1 MAKAKK
7 LQKTIHFDDDVVS
20 ALEKQMKVSHNSNY
34 SAMVNDGLRYA
45 MFPEHR
51 SDREADLV
59 KLNQQFSASLAQ
71 HRKKT
76 ARDMALLQEMVL
88 QMMKTFYMHNTPI
101 AESDQLAAETQANAR
116 LDDFMEGIVRN
127 MSGLKPITDRLE
139 KEE

>member
-1 MAKAKK
+1 MPKGKK
-7 LQKTIHFDDDVVS
+7 LQKTIHFDDDVVA
-20 ALEKQMKVSHNSNY
+20 ALDKQMKVSHNSNY

-59 KLNQQFSASLAQ
+59 KLNQQLSASLAQ

-88 QMMKTFYMHNTPI
+88 QMMKTFYMHNSPLS
-101 AESDQLAAETQANAR
+101 EGDMKAAEAQANTR

>member
-101 AESDQLAAETQANAR
+101 SEADQLAAETQANAR
-116 LDDFMEGIVRN
+116 LDGFMEGIVRN

-139 KEE
+139 KGE

>member
-1 MAKAKK
+1 MAKKI
-7 LQKTIHFDDDVVS
+7 QKTIHFDDDVS
-20 ALEKQMKVSHNSNY
+20 EALEKQMKISKNPNY

-76 ARDMALLQEMVL
+76 ARDLALLQEMML
-88 QMMKTFYMHNTPI
+88 QMMHTFFMHNAPLP
-101 AESDQLAAETQANAR
+101 ESELKAATTQANVR
-116 LDDFMEGIVRN
+116 LNDFMEGVVR
-127 MSGLKPITDRLE
+127 GLPDLKPITDRLE

>member
-1 MAKAKK
+1 
-7 LQKTIHFDDDVVS
+7 
-20 ALEKQMKVSHNSNY
+20 
-34 SAMVNDGLRYA
+34 MVNDGLRYA

-139 KEE
+139 KGE

>member
-1 MAKAKK
+1 MAKKI
-7 LQKTIHFDDDVVS
+7 QKTIHFDDDVS
-20 ALEKQMKVSHNSNY
+20 EALEKQMKISKNPNY

-76 ARDMALLQEMVL
+76 ARDLALLQEMML
-88 QMMKTFYMHNTPI
+88 QMMHTFYMHNAPLP
-101 AESDQLAAETQANAR
+101 ESELKAATAQANVR
-116 LDDFMEGIVRN
+116 LNDFMEGVVR
-127 MSGLKPITDRLE
+127 GLPDLKPITDRLE

>member
-1 MAKAKK
+1 MAKKI
-7 LQKTIHFDDDVVS
+7 QKTIHFDDDVS
-20 ALEKQMKVSHNSNY
+20 EALEKQMKISKNPNY

-76 ARDMALLQEMVL
+76 GRDLALLQEMML
-88 QMMKTFYMHNTPI
+88 QMMHTFYMYNSPL
-101 AESDQLAAETQANAR
+101 AESDLKAADAQAKVR
-116 LDDFMEGIVRN
+116 LNEFMEDIVRG
-127 MSGLKPITDRLE
+127 MSDLKPITDRLE
-139 KEE
+139 EEG

>member
-7 LQKTIHFDDDVVS
+7 VQKTIHFDDDVVS
-20 ALEKQMKVSHNSNY
+20 ALEKQMKVSKNPNY

-76 ARDMALLQEMVL
+76 ARDLALIQEMML
-88 QMMKTFYMHNTPI
+88 QMMKTFYMHNQPI
-101 AESDQLAAETQANAR
+101 PEADLKAAEVQANAR
-116 LDDFMEGIVRN
+116 LDDFMEGIVRDLPK
-127 MSGLKPITDRLE
+127 LKPVTDRLE
-139 KEE
+139 QEE

>member
-1 MAKAKK
+1 MVKAKK
-7 LQKTIHFDDDVVS
+7 LQKSIYFDDDVAE
-20 ALEKQMKVSHNSNY
+20 ALEKQMKISKNPNY

-76 ARDMALLQEMVL
+76 ARDLALIQEMML
-88 QMMKTFYMHNTPI
+88 QMMRNFFVHNPVLSEEDMKVSE
-101 AESDQLAAETQANAR
+101 AQANSR
-116 LDDFMEGIVRN
+116 LDEFMEGIVR
-127 MSGLKPITDRLE
+127 GLPDLRPITDRLE
-139 KEE
+139 SEE

>member
-101 AESDQLAAETQANAR
+101 SKGDQLAAETQANAR

-139 KEE
+139 KGE

>member
-1 MAKAKK
+1 MAKKI
-7 LQKTIHFDDDVVS
+7 QKTIHFDDDVS
-20 ALEKQMKVSHNSNY
+20 EALEKQMKISKNPNY

-76 ARDMALLQEMVL
+76 ARDLALLQEMML
-88 QMMKTFYMHNTPI
+88 QMMHTFYMHNSPLP
-101 AESDQLAAETQANAR
+101 ESELKAATAQANVR
-116 LDDFMEGIVRN
+116 LNDFMEGVVR
-127 MSGLKPITDRLE
+127 GLLDLKPITDRLD
-139 KEE
+139 KEA